1 MAEAPRQVTLL
12 VMPDVLTNEQGCWL
26 CGTPPHAWNFDCPEC
41 ARKWDEI
48 ECQELRERLFGPAD
62 ESHAITS

>member
-1 MAEAPRQVTLL
+1 ML
-12 VMPDVLTNEQGCWL
+12 VMAADVLTNEQGCWL
-26 CGTPPHAWNFDCPEC
+26 CGTPPHSWNFECPEC

-62 ESHAITS
+62 EPHAITS